1 MLPLKVDT
9 WRLCASDKD
18 VVKGNVN
25 QLNDVADSTHDEET
39 DTDGLAEL
47 QELELVGLGAPSHE
61 LNTFLSELGG
71 NLEDLLDL
79 VGHCG

>member
-1 MLPLKVDT
+1 MTPM
-9 WRLCASDKD
+9 RLCASDED
-18 VVKGNVN
+18 VVDGDVD
-25 QLNDVADSTHDEET
+25 QLDNVADSAHDEET

-47 QELELVGLGAPSHE
+47 QELDLVGLGAPSHK
-61 LNTFLSELGG
+61 LNTFLGELGG

>member
-47 QELELVGLGAPSHE
+47 QELELVG
-61 LNTFLSELGG
+61 
-71 NLEDLLDL
+71 
-79 VGHCG
+79 